1 MTESI
6 TVQGRLLRSWELAQI
21 GQWLAEHPHWSRWR
35 LSQHLAVE
43 WNWRNGAGQLKDMA
57 ARSLLLKLQG
67 RGLVKLPARRRTA
80 FKRMGRIQKAQV
92 SWDTRRIECELAEL
106 GPLQIKEVSGQPE
119 ERSRFAAALA
129 QFHYLGYGGTVGEN
143 LQYMVLNSQGRV
155 LALCLFSAA
164 AWKCQAR
171 DQFIGWEPESR
182 ERSLPWI
189 TNNSRL
195 LILPWVKVAQLGSWM
210 LSRVVSRL
218 SQDWQLKYGH
228 GLALVETFVQR
239 DRFEGTIYQAAN
251 WRRVGASTGR
261 TRQDPDNKLQVP
273 IKDIYLYPLRRDF
286 REVLRT

>member
-1 MTESI
+1 MESI

-21 GQWLAEHPHWSRWR
+21 GQWIAEHPHWSRWR
-35 LSQHLAVE
+35 LSQHLAWE

-67 RGLVKLPARRRTA
+67 RGLVKLPARRRAA
-80 FKRMGRIQKAQV
+80 FKRMGRVQKAQAP
-92 SWDTRRIECELAEL
+92 WDTRLIECELAEL
-106 GPLQIKEVSGQPE
+106 GPLQIKEVSGLPK

-129 QFHYLGYGGTVGEN
+129 QFHYLGYSGTVGEN
-143 LQYMVLNSQGRV
+143 LQYVVLNSQGRV

-189 TNNSRL
+189 TNNSRW
-195 LILPWVKVAQLGSWM
+195 LILPWVKVAQLGSWT
-210 LSRVVSRL
+210 LSRVVGRL
-218 SQDWQLKYGH
+218 SKDWQLKYGH
-228 GLALVETFVQR
+228 GIALVETFVER
-239 DRFEGTIYQAAN
+239 DRFEGTVYQAAN
-251 WRRVGASTGR
+251 WVRVGASAGR

-286 REVLRT
+286 REVLRA